1 MGDSV
6 DRLTQ
11 EKIYTEMCN
20 SYRAIDDFRQKLLSI
35 LPLASGGILA
45 FLIDPKFLSGDGS
58 AILKPLLPAIGVL
71 GFLVTLGLF
80 FYEIYGIRRCTYLIF
95 VGAYI
100 ESKSDVQHGQFRDR
114 PPAVL
119 GFIAEPMAS
128 GIVYPAVMAAW
139 SYLAMYFHDDCSA
152 SRAVPVA
159 AGIFLSF
166 VAFMVWYIVRL
177 QNEWACWRDK
187 AGINE
192 PDTACCAKDPS
203 PPAVTPPQASTNNGP
218 PNSQSN
224 Q

>member
-1 MGDSV
+1 MAEI
-6 DRLTQ
+6 TQ
-11 EKIYTEMCN
+11 EKIYTELCT

-58 AILKPLLPAIGVL
+58 AIFGSLLPAIGAL

-80 FYEIYGIRRCTYLIF
+80 CYEIYGIRRCTYLIF

-100 ESKSDVQHGQFRDR
+100 ESKSDVHHGQFRDR

-119 GFIAEPMAS
+119 GFIAEPMAA

-139 SYLAMYFHDDCSA
+139 SYLAMYFFDNSSA

-159 AGIFLSF
+159 VGVFLSF

-177 QNEWACWRDK
+177 QQEWECWRKK
-187 AGINE
+187 AQIDE
-192 PDTACCAKDPS
+192 PETACCAKDPS
-203 PPAVTPPQASTNNGP
+203 PPAVTPPQASR
-218 PNSQSN
+218 
-224 Q
+224 

>member
-1 MGDSV
+1 MAEI
-6 DRLTQ
+6 TQ
-11 EKIYTEMCN
+11 EKIYTELCT

-58 AILKPLLPAIGVL
+58 AIFGSLLPAIGAL

-119 GFIAEPMAS
+119 GFIAEPMAA

-139 SYLAMYFHDDCSA
+139 SYLAMYFLDNCSA

-159 AGIFLSF
+159 AGIFFSF
-166 VAFMVWYIVRL
+166 VAFMVWYVVRL
-177 QNEWACWRDK
+177 KKEWKCWRDT
-187 AGINE
+187 AGIEE
-192 PDTACCAKDPS
+192 PDTTCCAEDPS
-203 PPAVTPPQASTNNGP
+203 FSTTTPQQARTTDTAK
-218 PNSQSN
+218 
-224 Q
+224 